1 MKKTWENKNT
11 YQTIKEAKVSSMQNN
26 QPIWFN
32 KEPTTEINLN
42 TINKNVKKIFV
53 ATPCH
58 SDVTMHYCQSVLTF
72 QKDCMQKNI
81 LVSFSLLKSSLVQQG
96 RNLCV
101 AEFLNDPENYD
112 YLLFI
117 DSDIDFQSE
126 TIFTMMDKDKDII
139 ACPYPMK
146 TLDWDKSWKRLNDEK
161 IDEANHLQKAGF
173 TFPIKV
179 VDQNKIVVNKG
190 VMELTHAPT
199 GCMLIKRTVIEKMVK
214 HYPELK
220 INQPTI
226 VNGKEVFKPNF
237 YNLFD
242 CLHDPKTK
250 EFYGEDF
257 GFCKR
262 WTDMGGKVHAYIL
275 DYITHV
281 GEYQYSGRL
290 WDELQYTKRVDV
302 NKKIK

>member
-26 QPIWFN
+26 KPIWFN

-42 TINKNVKKIFV
+42 TITKNVKKIFV

-58 SDVTMHYCQSVLTF
+58 SDVSMHYCQSVLTF
-72 QKDCMQKNI
+72 QRDCMQRNM

-101 AEFLNDPENYD
+101 SEFLSDSENYD

-117 DSDIDFQSE
+117 DSDIDFQSK

-139 ACPYPMK
+139 TCPYPMK
-146 TLDWDKSWKRLNDEK
+146 TLDWDKSWRRLHAEK
-161 IDEANHLQKAGF
+161 IDEVNHLQKSGF
-173 TFPIKV
+173 TFPVKV
-179 VDQNKIVVNKG
+179 NNKDSITVKDG
-190 VMELTHAPT
+190 VMELSHAPT
-199 GCMLIKRTVIEKMVK
+199 GCMLIKRSVIEKMIK

-226 VNGKEVFKPNF
+226 INGKETFKPNF

-242 CLHDPKTK
+242 CLHDSETK

-262 WTDMGGKVHAYIL
+262 WTDMGGKVHAYVL

-290 WDELQYTKRVDV
+290 WDELQYTKRVDEKT
-302 NKKIK
+302 KK

>member
-1 MKKTWENKNT
+1 
-11 YQTIKEAKVSSMQNN
+11 MQNN
-26 QPIWFN
+26 EPIWFN
-32 KEPTTEINLN
+32 NNQNNREIKIQPSKKV
-42 TINKNVKKIFV
+42 TKIFV
-53 ATPCH
+53 AIPCH
-58 SDVTMHYCQSVLTF
+58 SEISIHTCQSLLVLK
-72 QKDCMQKNI
+72 QECMQKGM
-81 LVSFSLLKSSLVQQG
+81 LVSFSLMKSSLVQQG
-96 RNLCV
+96 RNLLV
-101 AEFLNDPENYD
+101 SEFINDSMKYD

-117 DSDIDFQSE
+117 DFDIDFQAS
-126 TIFTMMDKDKDII
+126 TIFKMIEKDKDLI

-146 TLDWDKSWKRLNDEK
+146 TFDWNKSWRRLNDEK
-161 IDEANHLQKAGF
+161 IDQAEHLQKSGF

-179 VDQNKIVVNKG
+179 NNKNEITVTNG
-190 VMELTHAPT
+190 VMELSHAPI
-199 GCMLIKRTVIEKMVK
+199 GCMLIKRSVIEKMIK

-262 WTDMGGKVHAYIL
+262 WTDMGGKVHAYVL

-290 WDELQYTKRVDV
+290 WDELQYTKRVDEKT
-302 NKKIK
+302 KK

>member
-1 MKKTWENKNT
+1 
-11 YQTIKEAKVSSMQNN
+11 MQNN
-26 QPIWFN
+26 KPIWFD

-42 TINKNVKKIFV
+42 TVTKDVKKIFV
-53 ATPCH
+53 ATPVH
-58 SDVTMHYCQSVLTF
+58 GDVSMHYCQAALSF
-72 QKDCMQKNI
+72 QRDCMQKNI
-81 LVSFSLLKSSLVQQG
+81 LISFSLLKSSLVQQG

-101 AEFLNDPENYD
+101 SEFLSDSENYD

-117 DSDIDFQSE
+117 DSDIDFQSK
-126 TIFTMMDKDKDII
+126 TIFKMMDLDKDII

-146 TLDWDKSWKRLNDEK
+146 TLDWDKSWRRLHAEK
-161 IDEANHLQKAGF
+161 IDQADHLQKSGF

-179 VDQNKIVVNKG
+179 NNKDSITVTNG
-190 VMELTHAPT
+190 VMELSHAPT
-199 GCMLIKRTVIEKMVK
+199 GCMLIKRSVIEKMIK

-262 WTDMGGKVHAYIL
+262 WTDMGGKVHAYVL

-290 WDELQYTKRVDV
+290 WDELQYTKRVDEKT
-302 NKKIK
+302 KK

>member
-1 MKKTWENKNT
+1 
-11 YQTIKEAKVSSMQNN
+11 MQNN
-26 QPIWFN
+26 KPIWFD

-42 TINKNVKKIFV
+42 TVTKDVKKIFV

-58 SDVTMHYCQSVLTF
+58 SDVSMHYCQSVLSF
-72 QKDCMQKNI
+72 QRDCMQKNI
-81 LVSFSLLKSSLVQQG
+81 LISFSLLKSSLVQQA

-101 AEFLNDPENYD
+101 SEFLTDSENYD

-117 DSDIDFQSE
+117 DSDIDFQSK
-126 TIFTMMDKDKDII
+126 TIFKMMELDKDII

-146 TLDWDKSWKRLNDEK
+146 TFDWNKSWRRLNDEK
-161 IDEANHLQKAGF
+161 IDQAEHLQKSGF

-179 VDQNKIVVNKG
+179 NNKNEITVTNG
-190 VMELTHAPT
+190 VMELSHAPT
-199 GCMLIKRTVIEKMVK
+199 GCMLIKRSVIEKMIK

-226 VNGKEVFKPNF
+226 INGKETFKPNF

-242 CLHDPKTK
+242 CLHDPETK

-290 WDELQYTKRVDV
+290 WDELQYTKRVDEKT
-302 NKKIK
+302 KK

>member
-1 MKKTWENKNT
+1 
-11 YQTIKEAKVSSMQNN
+11 MQNN
-26 QPIWFN
+26 KPIWFD
-32 KEPTTEINLN
+32 KKPTTEINLN
-42 TINKNVKKIFV
+42 TVTKNVKKIFV
-53 ATPCH
+53 ATPVH
-58 SDVTMHYCQSVLTF
+58 GDVSMHYCQAALSF
-72 QKDCMQKNI
+72 QRDCMQKNI

-101 AEFLNDPENYD
+101 SEFLTDSENYD

-117 DSDIDFQSE
+117 DSDIDFQSK
-126 TIFTMMDKDKDII
+126 TIFKMMDLDKDII

-146 TLDWDKSWKRLNDEK
+146 TLDWDKSWRRLHAEK
-161 IDEANHLQKAGF
+161 IDEADHLKKSGF

-179 VDQNKIVVNKG
+179 NNKDSITVTNG
-190 VMELTHAPT
+190 VMELSHAPT
-199 GCMLIKRTVIEKMVK
+199 GCMLIKRTVIEKMIK

-226 VNGKEVFKPNF
+226 INGKETFKPNF

-262 WTDMGGKVHAYIL
+262 WTEMGGKVHAYVL

-290 WDELQYTKRVDV
+290 WDELQYTKRIDEKT
-302 NKKIK
+302 KK

>member
-26 QPIWFN
+26 KPIWFN

-42 TINKNVKKIFV
+42 TITKNVKKIFV

-58 SDVTMHYCQSVLTF
+58 SDVSMHYCQSVLTF
-72 QKDCMQKNI
+72 QRDCMQRNM

-101 AEFLNDPENYD
+101 SEFLSDSENYD

-117 DSDIDFQSE
+117 DSDIDFQSK

-139 ACPYPMK
+139 TCPYPMK
-146 TLDWDKSWKRLNDEK
+146 TLDWDKSWRRLHAEK
-161 IDEANHLQKAGF
+161 IDEVNHLQKSGF
-173 TFPIKV
+173 TFPVKV
-179 VDQNKIVVNKG
+179 NNKDSITVKDG
-190 VMELTHAPT
+190 VMELSHAPT
-199 GCMLIKRTVIEKMVK
+199 GCMLIKRSVIEKMIK

-226 VNGKEVFKPNF
+226 INGKETFKPNF

-242 CLHDPKTK
+242 CLHDPETK

-262 WTDMGGKVHAYIL
+262 WTDMGGKVHAYVL

-290 WDELQYTKRVDV
+290 WDELQYTKRVDEKT
-302 NKKIK
+302 KK